1 MKPFSGVLILLFSL
15 LSICLAVDPA
25 ERFPDQ
31 TKVDRDNYEAT
42 TLAAAEKGVQLQHGK
57 RYAFREKWAPAY
69 GEYRCLPD
77 YSHVRLIVG
86 QFFNSPT
93 RSGRQAF
100 DGKAYEMISDE
111 ADTKLGQTPVGGKVQ
126 SQVDNLW
133 WANHYF
139 NEKKEEWVTVSKM
152 SKYEYLGETTATDP
166 YITNQGLEYA
176 RKWPSYNLVTNN
188 CMVYTKEVWKNIH

>member
-1 MKPFSGVLILLFSL
+1 MKPFSGFLILLCAL

-31 TKVDRDNYEAT
+31 KKVDRDNYEAT

-86 QFFNSPT
+86 QFFNSQT

-126 SQVDNLW
+126 SQVDSLW

-166 YITNQGLEYA
+166 YITNQGISKA
-176 RKWPSYNLVTNN
+176 KLVA
-188 CMVYTKEVWKNIH
+188 CRF